1 MQIQRYSRDI
11 GREFSLN
18 DMNDFANVRIAHT
31 VLHPDWIAAEA
42 ARRYPLSGAVK
53 AYLLYRGMND
63 VYLIQD
69 RNTRYAMRVWR
80 RGWRD
85 VEVVQVEL
93 DFLDYLR
100 CRNFPASTPLR
111 TRGGELYFKVGSP
124 EGERAVAMYSWAPG
138 QKFGEALDKRTAERI
153 GALLAQMH
161 LLGLE
166 YLGDRQLSTDDVV
179 SFTVSLQPL
188 LEFLHDR
195 PEDAG
200 YYERLAPRIVER
212 LEQVPPE
219 AVPLGLCHRDFHPAN
234 VHVDE
239 NGGIT
244 FLDFDGTGQ
253 DFFMQ
258 DVKNFT
264 FGNLFFDFPS
274 VYGEAFERGYASV
287 RPFTAEELEHSEL
300 FLLAKAFRL
309 ISGMAHASVAVGRG
323 ALRFRN
329 LDWFSAYIRARARNV
344 GLQDRM
350 HSTK

>member
-1 MQIQRYSRDI
+1 MQIQRYSGDI
-11 GREFSLN
+11 SREFPFN
-18 DMNDFANVRIAHT
+18 DMNDFANVRVSHS

-42 ARRYPLSGAVK
+42 ARHYPLNGAVK

-63 VYLIQD
+63 VYLIED
-69 RNTRYAMRVWR
+69 RETRYAMRVWR

-85 VEVVQVEL
+85 VDVVKVEL

-100 CRNFPASTPLR
+100 RRDFPASTPLR
-111 TRGGELYFKVGSP
+111 TRSGELYFKVGSP
-124 EGERAVAMYSWAPG
+124 EGARAVAMYSWAPG
-138 QKFGEALDKRTAERI
+138 QKFGEALDERSAERI
-153 GALLAQMH
+153 GALLAEMH
-161 LLGLE
+161 LLGIE
-166 YLGDRQLSTDDVV
+166 YLGDRQPSTDDAV
-179 SFTVSLQPL
+179 SFMVSLPPL

-195 PEDAG
+195 PGDAG
-200 YYERLAPRIVER
+200 YYEKLAPRIVER
-212 LEQVPPE
+212 LEQVPHE
-219 AVPLGLCHRDFHPAN
+219 TVPLGLCHRDLHAAN

-239 NGGIT
+239 SGRIT

-253 DFFMQ
+253 DFLMQ

-264 FGNLFFDFPS
+264 FGNLFFDFPP

-287 RPFTAEELEHSEL
+287 RPFTAAELEHSEL

-309 ISGMAHASVAVGRG
+309 ILGMAHASVSVGRG

-344 GLQDRM
+344 GL
-350 HSTK
+350 